1 MSQRRTGHDSFV
13 ASRRPLPS
21 CSDDKAQTGKKACM
35 TDDRADVMAAAAND
49 VNELE
54 NRASAAAHAKFAEWR
69 KQERDQQPRRI
80 LMFTLAGLVITVTT
94 ALLVFLGHS

>member
-1 MSQRRTGHDSFV
+1 
-13 ASRRPLPS
+13 
-21 CSDDKAQTGKKACM
+21 M
-35 TDDRADVMAAAAND
+35 TDDRADVMAASEADTND
-49 VNELE
+49 VE

-80 LMFTLAGLVITVTT
+80 LMFTLAGVLITAAT

>member
-1 MSQRRTGHDSFV
+1 
-13 ASRRPLPS
+13 
-21 CSDDKAQTGKKACM
+21 M

-54 NRASAAAHAKFAEWR
+54 NRASCAAAHAKFAEWR

-80 LMFTLAGLVITVTT
+80 LMFTVAGIVITAAT
-94 ALLVFLGHS
+94 ALLVFLGQS